1 MCYIYIHPKSFNQ
14 LSIAHTQYKHNQTKQ
29 NKNDFFGDNQTAICD
44 IKKEKRLCLL
54 LISFN

>member
-29 NKNDFFGDNQTAICD
+29 NKQNKNDFFGDNQTAICD
-44 IKKEKRLCLL
+44 IKKEKRLCC
-54 LISFN
+54 